1 MQKLDLVAGA
11 TLAVDKPLTWSS
23 FQLVNKVRKECCRY
37 LGIKKLKVGHAGT
50 LDPLASGVMV
60 LCTGRHTKRIE
71 ELQAG
76 RKEYIADIRLG
87 ATTPTFD
94 SESEPDAHF
103 PTEHITPELVAE
115 ALQRFVGPID
125 QVPPTFSA
133 VKVDGRR
140 AYDLARKGRDFE
152 LKAKP
157 IVIDELELLECQ
169 LPDLKVRVL
178 CSKGTYIRALA
189 RDIGQ
194 ALGSGGYLTDL
205 RRTRVGDYSIDQC
218 ITLEELEHFLHEQ
231 VMTLDEAAACATN

>member
-11 TLAVDKPLTWSS
+11 TLALDKPLTWSS

-50 LDPLASGVMV
+50 LDPLASGVML

-94 SESEPDAHF
+94 RESEPDTHF

-115 ALQRFVGPID
+115 ALKRFVGPID

-157 IVIDELELLECQ
+157 IVIDELELLECK

-231 VMTLDEAAACATN
+231 VMTIEEAAACATN

>member
-50 LDPLASGVMV
+50 LDPLASGVMI

-94 SESEPDAHF
+94 RESEPDTHF
-103 PTEHITPELVAE
+103 PTEHITPELVVQ
-115 ALQRFVGPID
+115 ALKRFVGPID

-157 IVIDELELLECQ
+157 IVIDELELLECK

-231 VMTLDEAAACATN
+231 VMTLEEAASCATN

>member
-1 MQKLDLVAGA
+1 MTDRLLGSG
-11 TLAVDKPLTWSS
+11 LIIVDKPAGMTSHDVISRLRRIFGT
-23 FQLVNKVRKECCRY
+23 RR
-37 LGIKKLKVGHAGT
+37 IGHAGT
-50 LDPLASGVMV
+50 LDPLASGVMI

-94 SESEPDAHF
+94 RESEPDTHF

-115 ALQRFVGPID
+115 ALKRFVGPID

-157 IVIDELELLECQ
+157 IVIDELELLECK

-218 ITLEELEHFLHEQ
+218 ITLEELEHFLHER
-231 VMTLDEAAACATN
+231 VMTLEEAAACATN

>member
-11 TLAVDKPLTWSS
+11 TLALDKPLTWSS

-50 LDPLASGVMV
+50 LDPLASGVMI

-94 SESEPDAHF
+94 RESEPDAYF

-115 ALQRFVGPID
+115 ALKRFVGPID

-157 IVIDELELLECQ
+157 IVIDELELLECK

-231 VMTLDEAAACATN
+231 VMTLEEAAACATN

>member
-11 TLAVDKPLTWSS
+11 TLALDKPLTWSS

-50 LDPLASGVMV
+50 LDPLASGVMI

-94 SESEPDAHF
+94 RESEPDTHF

-115 ALQRFVGPID
+115 ALKRFVGPID

-157 IVIDELELLECQ
+157 IVIDELELLECK

-218 ITLEELEHFLHEQ
+218 ITLEELEHFLHER
-231 VMTLDEAAACATN
+231 VMTLEEAAACATN

>member
-11 TLAVDKPLTWSS
+11 TLALDKPLTWSS

-50 LDPLASGVMV
+50 LDPLASGVMI

-94 SESEPDAHF
+94 RESEPDAHF
-103 PTEHITPELVAE
+103 PTKHITPELVAE
-115 ALQRFVGPID
+115 ALKRFIGPID

-157 IVIDELELLECQ
+157 IVIDELELLECK

-189 RDIGQ
+189 RDIGL

-231 VMTLDEAAACATN
+231 VMTLEEAAACATN